1 MTCFI
6 KKGNYKQSAESI
18 KTKRLALP
26 PDTQVYGGYRVS
38 TNVGFEQQDKLFLE
52 VIGSKIAPRGN
63 NVEVAGLKLEV
74 IGSKI
79 APKGSNVEV
88 AGFAER
94 WCINNKKILLL
105 G

>member
-6 KKGNYKQSAESI
+6 KKDNYKQSAESI

-38 TNVGFEQQDKLFLE
+38 TNVGFEQQDELFLE
-52 VIGSKIAPRGN
+52 VIGSKIDPRGN

-74 IGSKI
+74 VGSKI
-79 APKGSNVEV
+79 DPRGNNVEV
-88 AGFAER
+88 AGLKLEVVGS
-94 WCINNKKILLL
+94 KI
-105 G
+105 

>member
-6 KKGNYKQSAESI
+6 KKDNYKQSAESI

-38 TNVGFEQQDKLFLE
+38 TNVGFEQQDELFLE
-52 VIGSKIAPRGN
+52 VIGSKIDPKGSN
-63 NVEVAGLKLEV
+63 IEVVGLKLEV
-74 IGSKI
+74 VGSKI
-79 APKGSNVEV
+79 DPKGSNIEV

>member
-1 MTCFI
+1 MTRFI

-52 VIGSKIAPRGN
+52 VIGSKIDPKGG
-63 NVEVAGLKLEV
+63 NVEVV
-74 IGSKI
+74 
-79 APKGSNVEV
+79 
-88 AGFAER
+88 GFAER